1 MAAFMPLPPLP
12 RTAAA
17 TVLPP
22 APHRT
27 GRRASTTS
35 TSTSSLAAAQVPDLH
50 RCPPG
55 FVGLRLLLV
64 DTGRLEAVVML
75 LAVVL
80 QAATAADLPAMTAG
94 TAMVA
99 AVS

>member
-1 MAAFMPLPPLP
+1 MVLLPVP
-12 RTAAA
+12 R
-17 TVLPP
+17 P
-22 APHRT
+22 T
-27 GRRASTTS
+27 GHAASTTS
-35 TSTSSLAAAQVPDLH
+35 TSTSTSNNSLAAALVPDLH

-55 FVGLRLLLV
+55 FVDLRLLLV
-64 DTGRLEAVVML
+64 DTGRLEAAAML

-80 QAATAADLPAMTAG
+80 GADTAADLPAMMAG